1 MNLVNILQVV
11 GGLGILLFGGEY
23 LVKGAANLAFKFGIS
38 SMVIGLTVVAFG
50 TSAPE
55 LLISSYSA
63 LTGSPDISM
72 GNVIGSNICNLALVL
87 PITALIYPIVV
98 GKESINIDWTLTIG
112 SSLLLLLL
120 IFFDLKLS
128 WYEGIILFS
137 ILVLYTFYLIKKTK
151 SEDNDT
157 EEEYKGGKLGLNIF
171 RIAAGAIALFLG
183 SKLFVDGARDIA
195 TYFEVPDL
203 IIGLTV
209 VAIGT
214 SLPELVTSGIAAMK
228 KDTDLA
234 LGNLLGSC
242 IFNVLSILGV
252 TSMLT
257 PFSGEGMAKF
267 IPVNSQ
273 LLNFPQGDFW
283 WMLLI
288 MLVLLPLM
296 LINKKIAKI
305 QSIILL
311 LIYVAYMYFK
321 ISNPA

>member
-1 MNLVNILQVV
+1 MEFNILLVV
-11 GGLGILLFGGEY
+11 GGLGILLFGGEV

-87 PITALIYPIVV
+87 PITALIYPIAVS
-98 GKESINIDWTLTIG
+98 KDSIKIDWTLTIG
-112 SSLLLLLL
+112 SAIVLLLL

-128 WYEGIILFS
+128 WYEGLILFS
-137 ILVLYTFYLIKKTK
+137 ILVIYTYYLIKKTK
-151 SEDNDT
+151 SEDNNT
-157 EEEYKGGKLGLNIF
+157 EEGYKGGKAWVNIL
-171 RIAAGAIALFLG
+171 RIAGGAVALFLG
-183 SKLFVDGARDIA
+183 SKFFVDGAIGIA
-195 TYFEVPDL
+195 THFEVSKL

-242 IFNVLSILGV
+242 IFNVLSILGI

-257 PFSGEGMAKF
+257 PFSGEGMAKD
-267 IPVNSQ
+267 ITVNPM
-273 LLNFPQGDFW
+273 LLDFPLGDFW
-283 WMLLI
+283 WMLVI
-288 MLVLLPLM
+288 MLLLLPLM
-296 LINKKIAKI
+296 LINKKIAKV
-305 QSIILL
+305 QSIVLL

-321 ISNPA
+321 ISNPV